1 MSHALRP
8 AVVIYAKDIDRVA
21 LFYALVFELTETARA
36 DDYVSLSAPSYA
48 ITVVRIRAQ
57 LASQIDISTPPQ
69 RRENVAVKLVLP
81 VDSLERAR
89 EKVAKLGG
97 AIGAVEKQ
105 WQFDGAIRCD
115 GNDPEGNVIQFAE
128 AVSPSRA

>member
-1 MSHALRP
+1 MSNALRP
-8 AVVIYAKDIDRVA
+8 AVVIYAKDVDRVA
-21 LFYALVFELTETARA
+21 LFYASVLELTETARA
-36 DDYVSLSAPSYA
+36 DDHITLSAPSYA

-57 LASQIDISTPPQ
+57 LASQIEISTPPQ
-69 RRENVAVKLVLP
+69 RRENVAIKLVLP

-97 AIGAVEKQ
+97 AIGAIEKQ

-128 AVSPSRA
+128 AASPSRA

>member
-1 MSHALRP
+1 MSRTLRP
-8 AVVIYAKDIDRVA
+8 AVVIYAKDLDRVA
-21 LFYALVFELTETARA
+21 RFYASVFELTETARA

-57 LASQIDISTPPQ
+57 LASQIEISTPPK

-81 VDSLERAR
+81 VESLDRAR
-89 EKVAKLGG
+89 EKVANLGG

-115 GNDPEGNVIQFAE
+115 GYDPEGNVIQFAE
-128 AVSPSRA
+128 AASPSPV

>member
-1 MSHALRP
+1 LSHALRP

>member
-21 LFYALVFELTETARA
+21 LLYALVFELTETARA

>member
-115 GNDPEGNVIQFAE
+115 GNDPEGNVIQFVE